1 MSQSISDTHQY
12 LLSQFGPLLTLKHL
26 AEVLHSTPNG
36 LRMAMSRQKE
46 PFTIALVG
54 ARRQVGRRFFFEARR
69 IAAIID
75 QDPAEQPQG
84 RDPSAQISKPCLQN
98 RQQVISTE

>member
-1 MSQSISDTHQY
+1 
-12 LLSQFGPLLTLKHL
+12 
-26 AEVLHSTPNG
+26 
-36 LRMAMSRQKE
+36 MAMSRQKE

-54 ARRQVGRRFFFEARR
+54 ARRQVGRKFFFEARR

-75 QDPAEQPQG
+75 QDPDELPQG
-84 RDPSAQISKPCLQN
+84 SDPTAQLLKPCLQN